1 MRDSQS
7 GPSHSPLPSNNHKL
21 DSDEDSDFEDLTVI
35 EGSAHDVLAGD
46 PLNRSTT
53 NGTSSSNSRNPF
65 GLSLPT
71 HHNTTDIADGP
82 PTPLTPAT
90 PSPGANLR
98 RRHTPVSDAGER
110 SNYFGNGDALDGSV
124 DGNARF
130 QDDKEPGSSTDWYQ
144 EGPGRRVGYE
154 DLTAIDWIFEYAK
167 ERQRLRVLI
176 SSTAGAVGQ
185 LRRLLDASQIW
196 IILVLTGIVTGVI
209 AAWIDVVSDWLG
221 DVKQGVCKGGA
232 GGGKFYL
239 NKTFCCWGLDGM
251 CMKMKWWRQQEVLTR
266 DRIGAMQWLDVLE
279 SSAGYRI
286 CWRRLYCGI
295 YLFHHVFCKSLDC

>member
-1 MRDSQS
+1 MRGSQS
-7 GPSHSPLPSNNHKL
+7 GPSHSPIPRINHE
-21 DSDEDSDFEDLTVI
+21 SDDDSDFEDLTVF
-35 EGSAHDVLAGD
+35 EGTAHHDVLADD
-46 PLNRSTT
+46 PLDHSTT
-53 NGTSSSNSRNPF
+53 NGTSSNASRNPF

-98 RRHTPVSDAGER
+98 RRHTPVQDPGER
-110 SNYFGNGDALDGSV
+110 SNYFGEDGALDNSANGSFK
-124 DGNARF
+124 AY
-130 QDDKEPGSSTDWYQ
+130 DDKENVSSTDWHT

-167 ERQRLRVLI
+167 ERERLRTLV

-196 IILVLTGIVTGVI
+196 IILVLTGIVTGAI

-239 NKTFCCWGLDGM
+239 NKTFCCWGLDG
-251 CMKMKWWRQQEVLTR
+251 V
-266 DRIGAMQWLDVLE
+266 
-279 SSAGYRI
+279 
-286 CWRRLYCGI
+286 
-295 YLFHHVFCKSLDC
+295 